1 MSHWLI
7 FGRVNLNFSDLE
19 NMIFTPA
26 IRRVYV
32 ESTCKNPLEPHSSTP
47 YCKEEL
53 LATGIKVARRICT
66 PDWNAAHFFDLLWI
80 MFTHKEATCTHW
92 NLEPAGYN
100 KNGNVQLLARLN
112 LLAIESI
119 EA

>member
-26 IRRVYV
+26 FRRVYV

-53 LATGIKVARRICT
+53 LATGRKVARRICT
-66 PDWNAAHFFDLLWI
+66 PDWNAAHFFGSCLL
-80 MFTHKEATCTHW
+80 TK
-92 NLEPAGYN
+92 
-100 KNGNVQLLARLN
+100 KQRARIGIWN
-112 LLAIESI
+112 LLATTKTETSNFSHD
-119 EA
+119 

>member
-53 LATGIKVARRICT
+53 LATGIKVARRIFALRT
-66 PDWNAAHFFDLLWI
+66 GMQRTSLIFFGSCLL
-80 MFTHKEATCTHW
+80 TK
-92 NLEPAGYN
+92 
-100 KNGNVQLLARLN
+100 KQRARIGIWN
-112 LLAIESI
+112 LLATTKTETSNFSHD
-119 EA
+119 